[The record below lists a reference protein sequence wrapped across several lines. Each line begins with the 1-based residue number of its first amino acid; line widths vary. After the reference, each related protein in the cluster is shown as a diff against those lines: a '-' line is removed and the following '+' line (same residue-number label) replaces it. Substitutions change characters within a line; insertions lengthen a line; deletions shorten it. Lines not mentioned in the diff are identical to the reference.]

1 MVLVAAGGA
10 HADDTPVSPE
20 QATQM
25 DVPAPLQE
33 PSTLHESPALT
44 EPAPL
49 EESPAPA
56 ESVPTAATAPASAA
70 TPAAAGSTLVIP
82 SPAEL
87 QAQGAVIGRILVIPD
102 NIFDTSIPGESG
114 WLYRTAN
121 KLHIKTRESVIRDQL
136 LFDKGDPY
144 NVRLVQETERILRA
158 NKYLY
163 DAQITPVAYD
173 GHTVDLEV
181 RTRDVWTLNPGLN
194 FGRSGGE
201 NELNLHVQ
209 EQNLFGTG
217 RKVEVA
223 WDSNVDRNAVTVSF
237 VDPHFLHAFTRL
249 AVAYSDATDGSTKFL
264 KLERPFYALDTRRA
278 AGTTL
283 ADSEFTDYR
292 WQLGEK
298 VGQFRD
304 HDQYYDLG
312 GGWSPGLVDGWANR
326 YTVGAT
332 YHEQQFAP
340 DDDKPLG
347 GPLPPDQK
355 FVYPWIGYERVQD
368 AFQERVNQDRIM
380 RTEDVLVGFRGWARL
395 GYASSALGSTSDA
408 VMLSAGAQDGTD
420 FGAGRSLFGSAWT
433 SGRLE
438 HGGLQNGI
446 FGAEARYYWAT
457 SSHSKFYAYASGA
470 TTHNLDEDMQLTLG
484 GDTGLRGYPLR
495 YQAGTSK
502 VLFTVEQRYYT
513 NWYPFRLFRVGG
525 AVFADAGRTWGRDVT
540 GATSDGWLG
549 DVGFGL
555 RLGSSRSAFGNVVHI
570 DLAFPLDRPTNIDS
584 VQLII
589 ETSERF

>member
-1 MVLVAAGGA
+1 
-10 HADDTPVSPE
+10 
-20 QATQM
+20 
-25 DVPAPLQE
+25 
-33 PSTLHESPALT
+33 TLT
-44 EPAPL
+44 
-49 EESPAPA
+49 
-56 ESVPTAATAPASAA
+56 
-70 TPAAAGSTLVIP
+70 IP

-87 QAQGAVIGRILVIPD
+87 QAQGAVIGRIIVIPD

-121 KLHIKTRESVIRDQL
+121 KLHIKTRESVIRGQL
-136 LFDKGDPY
+136 LFKKGDPY
-144 NVRLVQETERILRA
+144 DARLVQETERILRG
-158 NKYLY
+158 NSFLY
-163 DAQITPVAYD
+163 DARITPVAYD

-194 FGRSGGE
+194 FGRAGGK
-201 NELNLHVQ
+201 NELNVHVQ

-223 WDSNVDRNAVTVSF
+223 WDSNVDRNALTFSF
-237 VDPHFLHAFTRL
+237 VDPHFLQAFTRL

-292 WQLGEK
+292 WELGKK

-312 GGWSPGLVDGWANR
+312 GGWSPGLVAGWANR
-326 YTVGAT
+326 YTFGAT

-368 AFQERVNQDRIM
+368 AFQERVNQDQIM

-395 GYASSALGSTSDA
+395 GYASAALGSES
-408 VMLSAGAQDGTD
+408 SALILDSGVQDGADLTP
-420 FGAGRSLFGSAWT
+420 RQSLFGSAWA
-433 SGRLE
+433 SGRYE
-438 HGGLQNGI
+438 RGEIRNGI
-446 FGAEARYYWAT
+446 LGAESHYYLQT
-457 SSHSKFYAYASGA
+457 SERSKFYARLSG
-470 TTHNLDEDMQLTLG
+470 TVTRNLDENLQLTLG
-484 GDTGLRGYPLR
+484 GDTGLRGYPYA
-495 YQAGTSK
+495 YQAG
-502 VLFTVEQRYYT
+502 
-513 NWYPFRLFRVGG
+513 
-525 AVFADAGRTWGRDVT
+525 
-540 GATSDGWLG
+540 
-549 DVGFGL
+549 
-555 RLGSSRSAFGNVVHI
+555 
-570 DLAFPLDRPTNIDS
+570 
-584 VQLII
+584 
-589 ETSERF
+589 